1 MNIFVNKSKK
11 MLKNVISNIEDYC
24 SGDRSEMLT
33 VFEFMNFTEPI
44 LSNSSFHMEAAG
56 IANNNTGCDSFL
68 DSPQLEST
76 SIEEVND
83 DYDIGIDLLNE
94 ADEEYDTEMSLIV
107 DEIMGTGDK
116 VNVDNISNVVTKFK
130 PKVLK
135 VSSGSVEDA
144 EEIVDQISNKRK
156 PNYIV
161 SRTRKRRK
169 MGW

>member
-1 MNIFVNKSKK
+1 
-11 MLKNVISNIEDYC
+11 
-24 SGDRSEMLT
+24 
-33 VFEFMNFTEPI
+33 
-44 LSNSSFHMEAAG
+44 MEAAG
-56 IANNNTGCDSFL
+56 IANNNTGCNSFL
-68 DSPQLEST
+68 DSFQLEST

-107 DEIMGTGDK
+107 DEIMGTVDK
-116 VNVDNISNVVTKFK
+116 VNVDIISNVTKFK

-161 SRTRKRRK
+161 SRTMK
-169 MGW
+169 

>member
-1 MNIFVNKSKK
+1 M
-11 MLKNVISNIEDYC
+11 
-24 SGDRSEMLT
+24 
-33 VFEFMNFTEPI
+33 
-44 LSNSSFHMEAAG
+44 
-56 IANNNTGCDSFL
+56 
-68 DSPQLEST
+68 
-76 SIEEVND
+76 ND

-94 ADEEYDTEMSLIV
+94 ADEEYDMYDTEMSLIV
-107 DEIMGTGDK
+107 DEIMVTGDK
-116 VNVDNISNVVTKFK
+116 VNVDIISNVTKFK

>member
-1 MNIFVNKSKK
+1 
-11 MLKNVISNIEDYC
+11 
-24 SGDRSEMLT
+24 MLT

-56 IANNNTGCDSFL
+56 IVNNNTGCDSFL

-94 ADEEYDTEMSLIV
+94 ADEEYATEMSLIV

>member
-1 MNIFVNKSKK
+1 
-11 MLKNVISNIEDYC
+11 
-24 SGDRSEMLT
+24 MLT
-33 VFEFMNFTEPI
+33 VFEFMNFKEPI

-76 SIEEVND
+76 SI
-83 DYDIGIDLLNE
+83 
-94 ADEEYDTEMSLIV
+94 DEEYDTEMSLIV

-116 VNVDNISNVVTKFK
+116 VNVDIISNVTKFK

-144 EEIVDQISNKRK
+144 EVH
-156 PNYIV
+156 
-161 SRTRKRRK
+161 
-169 MGW
+169 

>member
-1 MNIFVNKSKK
+1 
-11 MLKNVISNIEDYC
+11 
-24 SGDRSEMLT
+24 MLT

-116 VNVDNISNVVTKFK
+116 VNVDIISNVTKLK
-130 PKVLK
+130 PNVWK
-135 VSSGSVEDA
+135 VSSGSVEDG

>member
-1 MNIFVNKSKK
+1 
-11 MLKNVISNIEDYC
+11 
-24 SGDRSEMLT
+24 MLT

-116 VNVDNISNVVTKFK
+116 VNVDIISNVTKFK

-135 VSSGSVEDA
+135 VSSGSVEDS
-144 EEIVDQISNKRK
+144 EEIVDQISNKKQKEKAKIKSNCNNNNNLNSDINTSCSSSISARD
-156 PNYIV
+156 
-161 SRTRKRRK
+161 
-169 MGW
+169 MGNKNKQ

>member
-1 MNIFVNKSKK
+1 
-11 MLKNVISNIEDYC
+11 
-24 SGDRSEMLT
+24 MLT

-135 VSSGSVEDA
+135 VSSGSVGDCWSDKQQKETKLHCFKN
-144 EEIVDQISNKRK
+144 EETKKNGLVKLFCYAIKYKICKGFDISA
-156 PNYIV
+156 V
-161 SRTRKRRK
+161 
-169 MGW
+169 

>member
-1 MNIFVNKSKK
+1 
-11 MLKNVISNIEDYC
+11 
-24 SGDRSEMLT
+24 MLT
-33 VFEFMNFTEPI
+33 VFEFMNFMEPI

-169 MGW
+169 WAGEIVLLCN

>member
-1 MNIFVNKSKK
+1 
-11 MLKNVISNIEDYC
+11 
-24 SGDRSEMLT
+24 
-33 VFEFMNFTEPI
+33 
-44 LSNSSFHMEAAG
+44 MEASG
-56 IANNNTGCDSFL
+56 IENNNTAFDSFL
-68 DSPQLEST
+68 DCPNLEST
-76 SIEEVND
+76 SIEEVNAE
-83 DYDIGIDLLNE
+83 YDLGIDLLRE
-94 ADEEYDTEMSLIV
+94 AEEEYDTEMSLIV

-116 VNVDNISNVVTKFK
+116 VNVDIISNVTKFK

>member
-1 MNIFVNKSKK
+1 
-11 MLKNVISNIEDYC
+11 
-24 SGDRSEMLT
+24 MLT
-33 VFEFMNFTEPI
+33 LFEFMNFTEPI
-44 LSNSSFHMEAAG
+44 LSNSTFHMEDAG

-116 VNVDNISNVVTKFK
+116 VNVDIISNVTKFK

-144 EEIVDQISNKRK
+144 EEIVDKITNKRK
-156 PNYIV
+156 PEYIV
-161 SRTRKRRK
+161 SRTRKQRTRK
-169 MGW
+169 TMFSKME

>member
-1 MNIFVNKSKK
+1 
-11 MLKNVISNIEDYC
+11 
-24 SGDRSEMLT
+24 MLT

-44 LSNSSFHMEAAG
+44 LSNSTFHMEDAG

-107 DEIMGTGDK
+107 DEIMGTGDI
-116 VNVDNISNVVTKFK
+116 ISNVTKFK

-144 EEIVDQISNKRK
+144 EEIVDKITNKRK
-156 PNYIV
+156 PEYIV
-161 SRTRKRRK
+161 SRTRKQRTRK
-169 MGW
+169 TMFSKME

>member
-1 MNIFVNKSKK
+1 
-11 MLKNVISNIEDYC
+11 
-24 SGDRSEMLT
+24 
-33 VFEFMNFTEPI
+33 
-44 LSNSSFHMEAAG
+44 MEAAG

-116 VNVDNISNVVTKFK
+116 VNVDIISNVTKFK

>member
-1 MNIFVNKSKK
+1 
-11 MLKNVISNIEDYC
+11 
-24 SGDRSEMLT
+24 
-33 VFEFMNFTEPI
+33 
-44 LSNSSFHMEAAG
+44 MEAAG

-116 VNVDNISNVVTKFK
+116 VNVDIISNVTKFK

-135 VSSGSVEDA
+135 VSPGSVEYA
-144 EEIVDQISNKRK
+144 EET
-156 PNYIV
+156 IV

>member
-1 MNIFVNKSKK
+1 M
-11 MLKNVISNIEDYC
+11 
-24 SGDRSEMLT
+24 
-33 VFEFMNFTEPI
+33 
-44 LSNSSFHMEAAG
+44 
-56 IANNNTGCDSFL
+56 
-68 DSPQLEST
+68 
-76 SIEEVND
+76 
-83 DYDIGIDLLNE
+83 IDLLNE

>member
-1 MNIFVNKSKK
+1 
-11 MLKNVISNIEDYC
+11 
-24 SGDRSEMLT
+24 MLT

-83 DYDIGIDLLNE
+83 DYDIGIDLLNK

-116 VNVDNISNVVTKFK
+116 VNVDIISNVTKFK

-135 VSSGSVEDA
+135 VSPGSVEYA
-144 EEIVDQISNKRK
+144 EET
-156 PNYIV
+156 IV

>member
-1 MNIFVNKSKK
+1 
-11 MLKNVISNIEDYC
+11 
-24 SGDRSEMLT
+24 
-33 VFEFMNFTEPI
+33 
-44 LSNSSFHMEAAG
+44 
-56 IANNNTGCDSFL
+56 
-68 DSPQLEST
+68 
-76 SIEEVND
+76 
-83 DYDIGIDLLNE
+83 
-94 ADEEYDTEMSLIV
+94 MSLIV

-116 VNVDNISNVVTKFK
+116 VNVDIISNVTKLK
-130 PKVLK
+130 PNVWK

>member
-1 MNIFVNKSKK
+1 
-11 MLKNVISNIEDYC
+11 
-24 SGDRSEMLT
+24 MLT

-56 IANNNTGCDSFL
+56 IANNNMWCDSFL

-107 DEIMGTGDK
+107 DEIMGTR
-116 VNVDNISNVVTKFK
+116 SMLTLF
-130 PKVLK
+130 P
-135 VSSGSVEDA
+135 
-144 EEIVDQISNKRK
+144 
-156 PNYIV
+156 
-161 SRTRKRRK
+161 
-169 MGW
+169 M

>member
-1 MNIFVNKSKK
+1 
-11 MLKNVISNIEDYC
+11 
-24 SGDRSEMLT
+24 MLT

-83 DYDIGIDLLNE
+83 DYDIGIDLLNK

>member
-1 MNIFVNKSKK
+1 
-11 MLKNVISNIEDYC
+11 
-24 SGDRSEMLT
+24 MLT

-83 DYDIGIDLLNE
+83 DYDIGIDLLNK

-161 SRTRKRRK
+161 SRTWKRRK

>member
-1 MNIFVNKSKK
+1 M
-11 MLKNVISNIEDYC
+11 
-24 SGDRSEMLT
+24 
-33 VFEFMNFTEPI
+33 
-44 LSNSSFHMEAAG
+44 
-56 IANNNTGCDSFL
+56 
-68 DSPQLEST
+68 
-76 SIEEVND
+76 ND

-94 ADEEYDTEMSLIV
+94 ADEEYATEMSLII

-116 VNVDNISNVVTKFK
+116 VNVDIISNVTKFK

-161 SRTRKRRK
+161 SRIRNEEKWA
-169 MGW
+169 GEIVLLCN

>member
-1 MNIFVNKSKK
+1 
-11 MLKNVISNIEDYC
+11 
-24 SGDRSEMLT
+24 
-33 VFEFMNFTEPI
+33 
-44 LSNSSFHMEAAG
+44 MEAAG
-56 IANNNTGCDSFL
+56 IANNNTGCNSFL
-68 DSPQLEST
+68 DSSQLEST

-169 MGW
+169 WAGEIVLLCN

>member
-1 MNIFVNKSKK
+1 MFICYFVA
-11 MLKNVISNIEDYC
+11 
-24 SGDRSEMLT
+24 
-33 VFEFMNFTEPI
+33 NFEPI

-56 IANNNTGCDSFL
+56 IANNNMWCDSFL

-116 VNVDNISNVVTKFK
+116 VNVDIISNVTKFK

-169 MGW
+169 MGWWNCFVMQLNIKYVKALIYQQFRS